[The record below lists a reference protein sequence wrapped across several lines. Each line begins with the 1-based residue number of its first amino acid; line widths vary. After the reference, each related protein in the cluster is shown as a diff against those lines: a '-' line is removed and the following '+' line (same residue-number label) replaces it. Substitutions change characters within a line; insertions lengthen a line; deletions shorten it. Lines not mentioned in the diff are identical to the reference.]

1 MSLKFSKIDA
11 GNPLKL
17 YLNPTDLPARLPQG
31 ACCRLRPALWMARA
45 IGFRSLSSGVI
56 QAGIVTL
63 DCRSAGEGRMPGSR
77 DVEIRGQKRL
87 LDDVFKVDE
96 LIVSHRQNN
105 GEMSADQRRLIFE
118 RGDAAAVF
126 LFDSGNRSV
135 VTVTQFR
142 APTLGKG
149 LDRGWMTEAVAGIV
163 DPYETPEIAAV
174 RECLEETGYKIRELK
189 PVARFFVSPGGTS
202 ERIFLYYAEVHDA
215 DKVAAGGG
223 LDDEDIKISN
233 IPIDELFDM
242 VESQRIEDP
251 KLLIGALWLR
261 DELRKKRGA

>member
-1 MSLKFSKIDA
+1 
-11 GNPLKL
+11 
-17 YLNPTDLPARLPQG
+17 
-31 ACCRLRPALWMARA
+31 
-45 IGFRSLSSGVI
+45 
-56 QAGIVTL
+56 
-63 DCRSAGEGRMPGSR
+63 MPGSR
-77 DVEIRGQKRL
+77 DVKIRGQKRL

-96 LIVSHRQNN
+96 LTVSHRRNN

-126 LFDSGNRSV
+126 LFDSSNRSV

-149 LDRGWMTEAVAGIV
+149 MDQGWMTEAVAGIV
-163 DPYETPEIAAV
+163 DPYETPEIVAV

-189 PVARFFVSPGGTS
+189 PVARFFASPGGTS
-202 ERIFLYYAEVHDA
+202 ERVFLHYAEVHDA

-242 VESQRIEDP
+242 VENQRIEDP